1 MATANATVK
10 AEYVQRGETLDYKNT
25 TAKTIPC
32 DAIITIGGRVGVTG
46 GEIKP
51 GELGSLHMV
60 GVFRVKK
67 SSEEEIAQGQDL
79 VFDGTGAAP
88 APSGAAP
95 VAEVDSEAEG
105 DGDEEETTTPAAPTA
120 TSIPMGYAAAP
131 SQASDKY
138 VLVKLLG

>member
-1 MATANATVK
+1 MATVT

-25 TAKTIPC
+25 TTKVIPC
-32 DAIITIGGRVGVTG
+32 DAIIAIGGRVGVTG

-67 SSEEEIAQGQDL
+67 SADGEISQGQDL

-88 APSGAAP
+88 ASGGAAT
-95 VAEVDSEAEG
+95 AAEG
-105 DGDEEETTTPAAPTA
+105 DEDETDTLAA
-120 TSIPMGYAAAP
+120 SIPMGYAAAP
-131 SQASDKY
+131 SEASDQY
-138 VLVKLLG
+138 VLVKLQG

>member
-1 MATANATVK
+1 MATVT

-25 TAKTIPC
+25 TTKVIPC
-32 DAIITIGGRVGVTG
+32 DAIIAIGGRVGVTG

-67 SSEEEIAQGQDL
+67 SADGEISQGQDL
-79 VFDGTGAAP
+79 IFDGTGAAP
-88 APSGAAP
+88 AASGVAA
-95 VAEVDSEAEG
+95 VAEG
-105 DGDEEETTTPAAPTA
+105 DGDEEETTTPA

-131 SQASDKY
+131 SEASDPY

>member
-1 MATANATVK
+1 MATVNVT

-25 TAKTIPC
+25 TTKPIPC
-32 DAIITIGGRVGVTG
+32 DTIIAIGGRVGVTG
-46 GEIKP
+46 GETKP

-67 SSEEEIAQGQDL
+67 SAEEEIAQGQDL

-88 APSGAAP
+88 ASDAAT
-95 VAEVDSEAEG
+95 AAEG
-105 DGDEEETTTPAAPTA
+105 DEETSTPVT

-131 SQASDKY
+131 SEASDPY
-138 VLVKLLG
+138 VLVKLPG

>member
-1 MATANATVK
+1 MATVNVK

-25 TAKTIPC
+25 TAKVIPC
-32 DAIITIGGRVGVTG
+32 DTILAIGGRVGVTG

-51 GELGSLHMV
+51 GELGSLHME

-67 SSEEEIAQGQDL
+67 SADGEIAQGQAL

-88 APSGAAP
+88 ASDAA
-95 VAEVDSEAEG
+95 AAAEG
-105 DGDEEETTTPAAPTA
+105 DEETSTPVA

-131 SQASDKY
+131 SEASDTY